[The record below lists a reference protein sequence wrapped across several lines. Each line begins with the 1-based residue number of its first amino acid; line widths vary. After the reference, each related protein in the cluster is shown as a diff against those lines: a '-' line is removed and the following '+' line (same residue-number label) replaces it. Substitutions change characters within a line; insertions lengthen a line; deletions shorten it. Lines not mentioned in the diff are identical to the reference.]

1 LSLNKS
7 IHSLAENEFYLK
19 VQKFA
24 NICGTEYFGSLKT
37 SSERREPWSHDLL
50 NAMLLA
56 NTSHAWAIF
65 VETNKNKPSLKF
77 RLQPKQLGSLPIRA
91 NHSGLY

>member
-1 LSLNKS
+1 LSLNKA

-24 NICGTEYFGSLKT
+24 IFCGTEYFGSLKP
-37 SSERREPWSHDLL
+37 SSDRREPWSHDLL
-50 NAMLLA
+50 KAMLLA

-65 VETNKNKPSLKF
+65 FEISKNQPSLKF
-77 RLQPKQLGSLPIRA
+77 RPQPKQLGSLPIRA